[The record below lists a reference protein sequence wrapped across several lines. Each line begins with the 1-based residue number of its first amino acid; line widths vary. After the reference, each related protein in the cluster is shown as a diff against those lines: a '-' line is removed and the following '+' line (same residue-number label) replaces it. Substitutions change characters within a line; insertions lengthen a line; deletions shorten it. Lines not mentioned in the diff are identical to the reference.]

1 MFKTQTFKDF
11 ISKYTSYKKVNVSNN
26 SNNQINN
33 DMNYINEIN
42 NLKYQ
47 LNEEKKKNDKLYNEN
62 TNLKNII
69 TKLNNEINR
78 LKQYE
83 HKNKLLQEEIN
94 KQNIEIQKYKSDNNK
109 NFDEGITSVKPGEK
123 IISINFVSMGSQD
136 IGHYSLICKNTE
148 LFVRLEERLY
158 DDFPQFKNYETY
170 FEKNTK
176 RIKRFKTLD
185 ENEIKNKDV
194 ITIFTVDI

>member
-1 MFKTQTFKDF
+1 
-11 ISKYTSYKKVNVSNN
+11 
-26 SNNQINN
+26 
-33 DMNYINEIN
+33 MNYLSEIN
-42 NLKYQ
+42 NLKQ
-47 LNEEKKKNDKLYNEN
+47 KLNEEKKKNEILSNEN
-62 TNLKNII
+62 KKLKSII
-69 TKLNNEINR
+69 TNLNNEINK

-83 HKNKLLQEEIN
+83 QKNRLLQEEIN
-94 KQNIEIQKYKSDNNK
+94 KKNIEIQKYKSDNNK
-109 NFDEGITSVKPGEK
+109 DFDEGITSVKPGEK
-123 IISINFVSMGSQD
+123 IISINFVSMGNQD
-136 IGHYSLICKNTE
+136 IGHYSLVCKNTE

-185 ENEIKNKDV
+185 ENQIKNKDV

>member
-1 MFKTQTFKDF
+1 
-11 ISKYTSYKKVNVSNN
+11 
-26 SNNQINN
+26 
-33 DMNYINEIN
+33 MNYLSEIN
-42 NLKYQ
+42 NLNQ
-47 LNEEKKKNDKLYNEN
+47 LLKEEKKKNEILSNEN
-62 TNLKNII
+62 KKLKSIITNLND
-69 TKLNNEINR
+69 EINK

-83 HKNKLLQEEIN
+83 QKNRLLQEEIN
-94 KQNIEIQKYKSDNNK
+94 KKNIEIQKYKSDNNTD
-109 NFDEGITSVKPGEK
+109 FDEGITSIKPGEK
-123 IISINFVSMGSQD
+123 IISINFASMGSQD

-158 DDFPQFKNYETY
+158 NDFPQFKNYETY

-194 ITIFTVDI
+194 ISLFTVDI

>member
-1 MFKTQTFKDF
+1 
-11 ISKYTSYKKVNVSNN
+11 
-26 SNNQINN
+26 
-33 DMNYINEIN
+33 MNYLSEIN
-42 NLKYQ
+42 NLKQQ
-47 LNEEKKKNDKLYNEN
+47 LNEEKKKNEILSNEN
-62 TNLKNII
+62 KKLKSII
-69 TKLNNEINR
+69 TNLNNEINK

-83 HKNKLLQEEIN
+83 QKNRLLQEKIN
-94 KQNIEIQKYKSDNNK
+94 KKNIEIQKYKSYNNK
-109 NFDEGITSVKPGEK
+109 DFDEGITSVKPGEK
-123 IISINFVSMGSQD
+123 IISINFVSMGNQD
-136 IGHYSLICKNTE
+136 IGHYSLVCKNTE

-185 ENEIKNKDV
+185 ENQIKNKDV

>member
-1 MFKTQTFKDF
+1 
-11 ISKYTSYKKVNVSNN
+11 
-26 SNNQINN
+26 
-33 DMNYINEIN
+33 MNYLSEIN
-42 NLKYQ
+42 NLKQQ
-47 LNEEKKKNDKLYNEN
+47 LNEEKKKNEILSNEN
-62 TNLKNII
+62 KKLKSIITNLND
-69 TKLNNEINR
+69 EINK

-83 HKNKLLQEEIN
+83 QKNRLLQEEIN
-94 KQNIEIQKYKSDNNK
+94 KKNIEIQKYKSDNNK
-109 NFDEGITSVKPGEK
+109 DFDEGITSVKPGEK
-123 IISINFVSMGSQD
+123 IISINFVSMGNQD
-136 IGHYSLICKNTE
+136 IGHYSLVCKNTE

-185 ENEIKNKDV
+185 ENQIKNKDV

>member
-1 MFKTQTFKDF
+1 MKQ
-11 ISKYTSYKKVNVSNN
+11 
-26 SNNQINN
+26 
-33 DMNYINEIN
+33 
-42 NLKYQ
+42 Q
-47 LNEEKKKNDKLYNEN
+47 LNEEKKKNEILSNEN
-62 TNLKNII
+62 KKLKSII
-69 TKLNNEINR
+69 TNLNNEINK

-83 HKNKLLQEEIN
+83 QKNRLLQEEIN
-94 KQNIEIQKYKSDNNK
+94 KKNIEIQKYKSDNNK
-109 NFDEGITSVKPGEK
+109 DFDEGITSVKPGEK
-123 IISINFVSMGSQD
+123 IISINFVSMGNQD
-136 IGHYSLICKNTE
+136 IGHYSLVCKNTE

-185 ENEIKNKDV
+185 ENQIKNKDV

>member
-1 MFKTQTFKDF
+1 
-11 ISKYTSYKKVNVSNN
+11 
-26 SNNQINN
+26 
-33 DMNYINEIN
+33 MNYLSEIN
-42 NLKYQ
+42 NLKQQ
-47 LNEEKKKNDKLYNEN
+47 LNEEKKKNEILSNEN
-62 TNLKNII
+62 KKLKSIITNLND
-69 TKLNNEINR
+69 EINK

-83 HKNKLLQEEIN
+83 QKNRLLQEEIN
-94 KQNIEIQKYKSDNNK
+94 KKNIEIQKYKSYNNK
-109 NFDEGITSVKPGEK
+109 DFDEGITSVKPGEK
-123 IISINFVSMGSQD
+123 IISINFVSMGNQD
-136 IGHYSLICKNTE
+136 IGHYSLVCKNTE

-194 ITIFTVDI
+194 ISLFTVDI

>member
-1 MFKTQTFKDF
+1 
-11 ISKYTSYKKVNVSNN
+11 
-26 SNNQINN
+26 
-33 DMNYINEIN
+33 MNYINEIN

-109 NFDEGITSVKPGEK
+109 DFDEGISSVKPGEK
-123 IISINFVSMGSQD
+123 IIAINFVSMGTQD
-136 IGHYSLICKNTE
+136 IGHYALVCKNTD

-158 DDFPQFKNYETY
+158 NDFPQFKNYETY
-170 FEKNTK
+170 FENKTK

-185 ENEIKNKDV
+185 ENKIKNKDV
-194 ITIFTVDI
+194 INVFTLDI

>member
-1 MFKTQTFKDF
+1 
-11 ISKYTSYKKVNVSNN
+11 
-26 SNNQINN
+26 
-33 DMNYINEIN
+33 MNYINEIN
-42 NLKYQ
+42 NLKNQ
-47 LNEEKKKNDKLYNEN
+47 LNEEKKKNEKLYNEN

-94 KQNIEIQKYKSDNNK
+94 KQNIEIQKYKSDNNTD
-109 NFDEGITSVKPGEK
+109 FDEGITSIKPGEK
-123 IISINFVSMGSQD
+123 IIAINFVSMGTQD
-136 IGHYSLICKNTE
+136 IGHYCLICKNTD

-158 DDFPQFKNYETY
+158 NDFPQFKNYETY
-170 FEKNTK
+170 FENKTK

-185 ENEIKNKDV
+185 ENKIKNKDV
-194 ITIFTVDI
+194 INVFTLDIKN

>member
-1 MFKTQTFKDF
+1 
-11 ISKYTSYKKVNVSNN
+11 
-26 SNNQINN
+26 
-33 DMNYINEIN
+33 MNYLSQIN
-42 NLKYQ
+42 NLKQQ
-47 LNEEKKKNDKLYNEN
+47 LNYEKKMNEILSNEN
-62 TNLKNII
+62 KKLKSIITNLND
-69 TKLNNEINR
+69 EINK

-83 HKNKLLQEEIN
+83 QKNRLLQEEIN
-94 KQNIEIQKYKSDNNK
+94 KKNIEIQKYKSDNNTD
-109 NFDEGITSVKPGEK
+109 FDEGITSVKPGEK

-136 IGHYSLICKNTE
+136 IDHYSLICKNTE

-158 DDFPQFKNYETY
+158 NDFPQFKNYETY

-185 ENEIKNKDV
+185 ENQIKNKDV

>member
-1 MFKTQTFKDF
+1 
-11 ISKYTSYKKVNVSNN
+11 
-26 SNNQINN
+26 
-33 DMNYINEIN
+33 MNYLSEIN
-42 NLKYQ
+42 SLKQQ
-47 LNEEKKKNDKLYNEN
+47 LNEEKKKNEILSNEN
-62 TNLKNII
+62 KKLKSIITNLND
-69 TKLNNEINR
+69 EINK

-83 HKNKLLQEEIN
+83 QKNRLLQEEIN
-94 KQNIEIQKYKSDNNK
+94 KKNIEIQKYKSDNNK
-109 NFDEGITSVKPGEK
+109 DFDEGITSVKPGEK
-123 IISINFVSMGSQD
+123 IISINFVSMGNQD
-136 IGHYSLICKNTE
+136 IGHYSLVCKNTE

-185 ENEIKNKDV
+185 ENQIKNKDV